1 MAENRKKKP
10 KGKKEPLSDGER
22 RRLRQLVVCV
32 VLFGIVFVGR
42 GVDLGPL
49 SRVSSAVSELVWSDT
64 DFQAVFAQMGESFS
78 QGEAVET
85 FNSLWGSVFSDEK
98 TESSDDPA
106 QEETQEKKQADTGG
120 EDGESQ
126 DT

>member
-1 MAENRKKKP
+1 MAEKRTRKP

-32 VLFGIVFVGR
+32 LLFGVVFVGR

-49 SRVSSAVSELVWSDT
+49 SRVSSTVSELVRSDT
-64 DFQAVFAQMGESFS
+64 DFQAVFARMGESFS

-85 FNSLWGSVFSDEK
+85 VHALWGSVFSDKEGSPA
-98 TESSDDPA
+98 EDPA
-106 QEETQEKKQADTGG
+106 REENQETGQTDTGG
-120 EDGESQ
+120 ENGASQ
-126 DT
+126 GT